1 MQLWPWPAVQGQTLV
16 VWLEAIDAAPLS
28 VALNDTTYPV
38 TQVGDQGWA
47 LIPFGP
53 LVAPGVRSLN
63 VRAGDTALTL
73 PVPIREGQ
81 FDSYNVPASVT
92 GPILGQTAKVNTEL
106 EKVTAMFATE
116 SDPGWSP
123 RSRFE
128 IPLEGEYP
136 HSDPFGSRRT
146 YGGGGVG
153 QRARR

>member
-1 MQLWPWPAVQGQTLV
+1 MCAPAT
-16 VWLEAIDAAPLS
+16 P
-28 VALNDTTYPV
+28 
-38 TQVGDQGWA
+38 
-47 LIPFGP
+47 
-53 LVAPGVRSLN
+53 RS
-63 VRAGDTALTL
+63 TL

-136 HSDPFGSRRT
+136 HSDPFRLAPDLWRW
-146 YGGGGVG
+146 GVG
-153 QRARR
+153 QRARG